1 MGIEIRLAFAKD
13 DEASKFDV
21 GFAMKVLEVAEGN
34 GVALGDCEDADG
46 VVSIGLRPSC
56 RFIAF
61 FLLSLFEEAHL

>member
-1 MGIEIRLAFAKD
+1 
-13 DEASKFDV
+13 
-21 GFAMKVLEVAEGN
+21 MKVFEVAEGN